1 MAGAVALTASLVG
14 LAVAATDGYLAI
26 AAAMVGMT
34 LGLRVIMTICAIAL
48 VNAMPANRTSI
59 GAALNDTA
67 QEIGTCLGIA
77 VIGTVLAAAM
87 GAALPAGVWSTA
99 LASQFFQGERAA
111 YLVLAVLAGVI
122 SLYGA
127 STLTDSRDT
136 KESARA

>member
-59 GAALNDTA
+59 GAALNTA
-67 QEIGTCLGIA
+67 QEIGTSLGIA

-111 YLVLAVLAGVI
+111 YFVLAVLAGVI